1 MHIVGV
7 LMAQLNVED
16 AGFLDEVQLLSL
28 HLCQIKI
35 LLLFKRQILGRK
47 YEKSCIIAQNSIGL
61 ISLADPDKFF

>member
-1 MHIVGV
+1 MGLCYHLCILLVFLCV
-7 LMAQLNVED
+7 AQLNVED

-47 YEKSCIIAQNSIGL
+47 YEKSCIIIAGL
-61 ISLADPDKFF
+61 I